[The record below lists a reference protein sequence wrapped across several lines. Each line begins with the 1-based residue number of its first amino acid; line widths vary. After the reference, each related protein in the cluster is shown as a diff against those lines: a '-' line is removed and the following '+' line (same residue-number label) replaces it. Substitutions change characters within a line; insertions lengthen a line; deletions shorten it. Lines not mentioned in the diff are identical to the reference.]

1 MIVSSAALSTS
12 VTKSLRPL
20 AVTFTRSMSRLARLM
35 IAPALRAAL
44 TAVFSIGCMESR
56 AESARSSGAGW
67 IDCGHFI
74 GNASVDRHS
83 SDFAARARRVRF
95 VLVAP
100 SHPGNI
106 GAAARAVKAM
116 GFARLVVV

>member
-1 MIVSSAALSTS
+1 
-12 VTKSLRPL
+12 
-20 AVTFTRSMSRLARLM
+20 
-35 IAPALRAAL
+35 
-44 TAVFSIGCMESR
+44 MESR

-67 IDCGHFI
+67 IDCAHFI

-116 GFARLVVV
+116 GFARLVAVNPRVAAFRQDAEAVALSVGAVDVLASAPTFRLRWPV